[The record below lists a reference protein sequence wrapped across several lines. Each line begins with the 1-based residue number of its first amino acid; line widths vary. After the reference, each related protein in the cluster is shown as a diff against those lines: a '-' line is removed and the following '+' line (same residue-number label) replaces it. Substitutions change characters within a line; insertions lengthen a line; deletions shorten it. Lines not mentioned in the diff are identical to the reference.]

1 MMALVWVIDLV
12 VTVVKVLGGRAEVNP
27 VLRFGMWIAV
37 LCAFGLGLA
46 AVTGLVVLLEH
57 WLDTRVGAA

>member
-12 VTVVKVLGGRAEVNP
+12 VTIVKILGGRTDVNP

-37 LCAFGLGLA
+37 LSVFVLGLGVVA
-46 AVTGLVVLLEH
+46 GLVVLLNH
-57 WLDTRVGAA
+57 WLTTL